1 MKWLLSRSN
10 KPASINNIPVL
21 EIDKLREQTLSQC
34 ANNKRVIGFFGKKD
48 KAGVTLY
55 VILADDENSNLLIA
69 SAVFKKEK
77 SYMSFTKDNIS
88 FHLFEREFYENFGI
102 LPEEHPWLKPVR
114 CGPDRFNK
122 QEKPE
127 NYPFFQSENREM
139 HEVGVGPVHAG
150 IIEPGHFR
158 FLCHGENIRNLEIQ
172 LGYQH
177 RGVEKL
183 FLTNNEN
190 INGKIYLAESIA
202 GDTVIAHATAFANAV
217 EALKG
222 IQINKETF
230 LIRSIALEMERAA
243 VHIGDLS
250 AVANDIAYLTANA
263 AYQAIR
269 TNVIN
274 TLLTICGS
282 RFGRGLIKIGGC
294 NFGISKE
301 LAAEI
306 KQKLDKVRK
315 DVELTSEEF
324 FSSPSVLSRLENTGI
339 VKTEDA
345 KTIGMVG
352 PAARASGISI
362 DIRADHPYGAYTK
375 FAFHK
380 ITLKTMD
387 AFARAYIRY
396 IEIIQSLRI
405 ISNNLDDLTQSAVMS
420 KPDAP
425 LKKES
430 LVVSMIEGWRGEIV
444 HVAITDNKNRVAHYK
459 VKDPSFNNWTGL
471 ELAVRNNEISDFP
484 LCNKS
489 FNLSYCGFD
498 L

>member
-1 MKWLLSRSN
+1 MKWLLSRNN
-10 KPASINNIPVL
+10 KPIDINDIPVMDI
-21 EIDKLREQTLSQC
+21 EKLREQALSKC
-34 ANNKRVIGFFGKKD
+34 TNNKRVTGFFGIKE
-48 KAGVTLY
+48 KACVKLY
-55 VILADDENSNLLIA
+55 IVLADDENSNLLIA
-69 SAVFKKEK
+69 SAIFKKEK
-77 SYMSFTKDNIS
+77 SYQSFTKDNIS
-88 FHLFEREFYENFGI
+88 FHIFEREFFENFGI
-102 LPEEHPWLKPVR
+102 MPIEHPWLKPVR
-114 CGPDRFNK
+114 YSFNRFNK
-122 QEKPE
+122 SDKLEK
-127 NYPFFQSENREM
+127 YPFFQSDNKEI

-158 FLCHGENIRNLEIQ
+158 FLCHGETILNMEIQ

-183 FLTNNEN
+183 FLADNEN
-190 INGKIYLAESIA
+190 INNKIYLAESIA
-202 GDTVIAHATAFANAV
+202 GDTVIGHATAFVNAV

-222 IQINKETF
+222 IEIKKEAF
-230 LIRSIALEMERAA
+230 LIRSIALEIERAA
-243 VHIGDLS
+243 IHIGDLS
-250 AVANDIAYLTANA
+250 ALANDIAYLTANA

-269 TNVIN
+269 TNLIN

-282 RFGRGLIKIGGC
+282 RFGRGLIRVGGS
-294 NFGISKE
+294 NFGITKE
-301 LAAEI
+301 LIHEI
-306 KQKLDKVRK
+306 KQKLDKIQK

-324 FSSPSVLSRLENTGI
+324 FSSPSVLARLENTGI
-339 VKTEDA
+339 VKFEDA

-352 PAARASGISI
+352 PAARASGLSV
-362 DIRADHPYGAYTK
+362 DIRADHPSGIYTK

-405 ISNNLDDLTQSAVMS
+405 IRDNLDELTQSAVMV
-420 KPDAP
+420 KPYAP
-425 LKKES
+425 VKKNS

-444 HVAITDNKNRVAHYK
+444 HVAVTDNKKRMTHYK
-459 VKDPSFNNWTGL
+459 IKDPSFNNWTGL
-471 ELAVRNNEISDFP
+471 ELAVKNNEISDFP